1 MKACFAIVEKW
12 ENIRHP
18 FFGRRKM
25 TRHAEPSQF
34 AKPKN
39 ISANFHELTKDPY
52 NQYSVSYNWN
62 TTGLVIRISLAA
74 EPVTRWSDPWDP
86 RYKGKVG
93 IWKGIPRILERI
105 LSTL

>member
-39 ISANFHELTKDPY
+39 ISANFHELTKDP
-52 NQYSVSYNWN
+52 
-62 TTGLVIRISLAA
+62 
-74 EPVTRWSDPWDP
+74 
-86 RYKGKVG
+86 
-93 IWKGIPRILERI
+93 
-105 LSTL
+105 